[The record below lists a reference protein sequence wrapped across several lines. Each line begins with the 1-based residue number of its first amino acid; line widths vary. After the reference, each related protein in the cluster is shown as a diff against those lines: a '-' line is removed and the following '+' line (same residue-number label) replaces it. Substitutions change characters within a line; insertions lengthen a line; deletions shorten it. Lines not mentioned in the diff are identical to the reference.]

1 MSSLPCRNNF
11 LELVLKLYT
20 KIEIF
25 RSFICLLNFTNSLEI
40 IYTGL
45 QFLVTNFLKKNR
57 LGNWIFHKFSFLY
70 NVNSFENLVQR
81 AFKLLRAFKFSISAH
96 YFPVISDIRWIN
108 YWNQQVGLQFWPVS
122 TDRIRNKYHQKW
134 QGSDF

>member
-1 MSSLPCRNNF
+1 MGHSLVSSLPCRNNF

-25 RSFICLLNFTNSLEI
+25 RSFICLLNFTNFLEI

-81 AFKLLRAFKFSISAH
+81 AFKLLRAFKIQHFCSLISCDFR
-96 YFPVISDIRWIN
+96 Y
-108 YWNQQVGLQFWPVS
+108 QVDQLLEPAGRVAILASF
-122 TDRIRNKYHQKW
+122 N
-134 QGSDF
+134 